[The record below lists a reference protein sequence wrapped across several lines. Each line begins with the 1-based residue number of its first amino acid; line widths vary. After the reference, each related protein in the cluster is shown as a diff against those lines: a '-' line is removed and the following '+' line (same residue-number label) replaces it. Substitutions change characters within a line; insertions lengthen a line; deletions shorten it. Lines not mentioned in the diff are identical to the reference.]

1 MDSLKL
7 ALSPRE
13 RDIAALVARGMS
25 NKEIARELALRNQ
38 TVRNTLTNVY
48 RKTGTRSRT
57 ELATRLFVSYV
68 LASAD
73 WQL

>member
-68 LASAD
+68 HASAD